1 MFFTEVQSAYISET
15 SHEEDAIS
23 LL

>member
-1 MFFTEVQSAYISET
+1 MFFTEVHPSYISET

-23 LL
+23 LF